1 MCERTDRAARRAYT
15 WGSMIDMQY
24 ATCASL
30 EDAISLSGPFTIP
43 ADVFSVVQSTG
54 SLGRREHRLASVLYE
69 ARTDAGAELLRLSVA
84 HPGDY
89 SIWKSTTYIEPPQW
103 GHPVIRVDGSVVL
116 PGAGDAN
123 SSLN

>member
-1 MCERTDRAARRAYT
+1 MG
-15 WGSMIDMQY
+15 GS
-24 ATCASL
+24 
-30 EDAISLSGPFTIP
+30 FTIP

-69 ARTDAGAELLRLSVA
+69 ARADAGAELLRLSVA

-89 SIWKSTTYIEPPQW
+89 SIWKSTTYIEPPRW
-103 GHPVIRVDGSVVL
+103 GHPVIRVDGTAVL
-116 PGAGDAN
+116 PAPADTD

>member
-1 MCERTDRAARRAYT
+1 
-15 WGSMIDMQY
+15 MIDMRY

-30 EDAISLSGPFTIP
+30 KDAISLSGPFTIP
-43 ADVFSVVQSTG
+43 ADVFSIVQSTG

-69 ARTDAGAELLRLSVA
+69 ARTDASAELLRLSVA

-89 SIWKSTTYIEPPQW
+89 YIWKSTTYIEPPQW

>member
-1 MCERTDRAARRAYT
+1 
-15 WGSMIDMQY
+15 MIDMQC
-24 ATCASL
+24 ATSASL
-30 EDAISLSGPFTIP
+30 ADAMSLSGSFTTP

-69 ARTDAGAELLRLSVA
+69 ARTDASTELLRLSVA

-89 SIWKSTTYIEPPQW
+89 CIWKSTTYVEPPRW

-123 SSLN
+123 SPLN